1 MILLSKP
8 FKCGQKQLK
17 KGQMSFFVFVLM
29 CISDQWKGGRGKS
42 ILSVKGELD
51 LGISRR
57 LANFSKTPL
66 MDHLRTWGDRG
77 RGKVT
82 PNASQSAAKKIR
94 HMADFFKKF
103 AYGQFQKHHY
113 TSTHFKGFP
122 ANYTQHST
130 RLEFEPQQCH

>member
-8 FKCGQKQLK
+8 FKCRKKQLK

-57 LANFSKTPL
+57 LANSPATPL
-66 MDHLRTWGDRG
+66 MDHLRTWGDG
-77 RGKVT
+77 GG
-82 PNASQSAAKKIR
+82 AK
-94 HMADFFKKF
+94 
-103 AYGQFQKHHY
+103 
-113 TSTHFKGFP
+113 
-122 ANYTQHST
+122 
-130 RLEFEPQQCH
+130 